1 MPTYASF
8 DGFRV
13 ELRSRDHAPPHFHV
27 VGADFHAL
35 VGIRD
40 LRIMRG
46 TITRRALAE
55 VVAWA
60 SGRTDELMAEWRRL
74 NERD

>member
-1 MPTYASF
+1 
-8 DGFRV
+8 
-13 ELRSRDHAPPHFHV
+13 
-27 VGADFHAL
+27 
-35 VGIRD
+35 
-40 LRIMRG
+40 MRG
-46 TITRRALAE
+46 TITRRVLAE